1 MRRTRTRT
9 RTTRRFGV
17 VGDHT
22 WDLLEEEELELKLK
36 RTRLE
41 EDHIMTTT
49 RTMRRAESDYRN
61 AGAVPGAKAAG

>member
-1 MRRTRTRT
+1 M
-9 RTTRRFGV
+9 

-22 WDLLEEEELELKLK
+22 WDLLEEEELELK